1 MEPEVKTENTEQ
13 VQEREYTP
21 IELEAIDQGW
31 IPKEEFDGD
40 PDKFI
45 DAPEFVRRG
54 ELFRKIESQSRELK
68 QVRQAIE
75 ALRVH
80 NTKVEEAAYQRALKA
95 LNEQRKQ
102 AFLDGEHEK
111 AFALEEQIENVKAEK
126 AQITQ
131 SQVQPVVDNE
141 YTQQFQE
148 WVARNSWYESDEL
161 MRGAADTLGVKLH
174 NEGLSPAEV
183 LKRVEATIRKRFA
196 IDNRKPAAERDNAVE
211 ASSRSGGK
219 PSEKF
224 SMSDDERQIMKSI
237 VATGVMTEDEYI
249 KQLKAT
255 R

>member
-1 MEPEVKTENTEQ
+1 MEQEVKTENTEQ
-13 VQEREYTP
+13 TQERQYTA

-75 ALRVH
+75 ALKVH
-80 NTKVEEAAYQRALKA
+80 NSKVEEAAYQRALKSLQEA
-95 LNEQRKQ
+95 RKQ
-102 AFLDGEHEK
+102 AFLDGEHDK
-111 AFALEEQIENVKAEK
+111 AFAIEEQIENVKAEK
-126 AQITQ
+126 EQIAKTVP
-131 SQVQPVVDNE
+131 QVEDTA

-148 WVARNSWYESDEL
+148 WVARNSWYETDEL

-174 NEGLSPAEV
+174 NEGLSPEEV
-183 LKRVEATIRKRFA
+183 LRRVEATIRKRFA
-196 IDNRKPAAERDNAVE
+196 SEFRKPAADRENAVE

-219 PSEKF
+219 SSERF
-224 SMSDDERQIMKSI
+224 TMSDDERQIMKSI
-237 VATGVMTEDEYI
+237 VATGVMTEKEYI
-249 KQLKAT
+249 EQLKAT